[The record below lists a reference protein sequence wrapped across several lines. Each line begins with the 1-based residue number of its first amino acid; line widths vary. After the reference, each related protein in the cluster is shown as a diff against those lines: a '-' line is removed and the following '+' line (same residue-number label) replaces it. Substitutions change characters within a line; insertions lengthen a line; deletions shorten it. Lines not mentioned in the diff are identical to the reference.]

1 MTTIR
6 PLHQSDIAELQAI
19 DEVAHGE
26 AWSTAAFGEQI
37 KLDAVRHLVA
47 EGDAGTIVG
56 HAGVWRD
63 GPTWRITN
71 VAVAAEAAGNGVAT
85 ALLLELLNDPHDCDR
100 IELEVR
106 PSNRGAQRL
115 YNRFGFAPV
124 GIERG
129 FYDRSDASSS
139 RDALVM
145 AIAEPN
151 STAWR
156 DRVENLRQTI
166 NQRTGDH
173 STGNHSNR
181 GEAA

>member
-6 PLHQSDIAELQAI
+6 PLRHSDIAELQAI
-19 DEVAHGE
+19 DQVAHGE
-26 AWSTAAFGEQI
+26 AWSTAAFGDQI
-37 KLDAVRHLVA
+37 KHDAVRHLVA
-47 EGDAGTIVG
+47 EDDAGTIVG
-56 HAGVWRD
+56 HAGVWHD
-63 GPTWRITN
+63 GATWKISN
-71 VAVAAEAAGNGVAT
+71 VAVTAEAAGNGIAS
-85 ALLLELLNDPHDCDR
+85 ALLLELLADPQNCER

-129 FYDRSDASSS
+129 FYDRSDASGS

-151 STAWR
+151 STAWQ
-156 DRVENLRQTI
+156 DRIDTLRQTI
-166 NQRTGDH
+166 NDRNQ
-173 STGNHSNR
+173 STRNQSNR